1 MRTENNSGQT
11 IQRGYL
17 WKRGSWNSSWKRRYF
32 VLHRSG
38 SLFYFKK
45 DTDQK
50 CLGTINLKEGFV
62 GVNEIEDAKRAFAFE
77 ISTKSRN
84 WKISGESE
92 RDMRQWM
99 RAIEEHAN
107 TNTNSFSLKPDPAG
121 RRYAMGSDSEGE
133 LAATDQARK
142 PRELNSFLN
151 ALGFIEQR
159 LSNPATPLSSPSL
172 LGSPFASKDDMVDQN
187 YVSDQE
193 SDSSALIPGLFLQ
206 SCVTKQNILP
216 GEEIPDENALIE
228 PDESAKEDDKYVN
241 EKDDSVDKEPLDLTE
256 KDPIMPSL
264 VDTKSDKV
272 VSFKESVDV
281 SPGTHIICL
290 NDSAYETSDTQILS
304 LNDSAGLSGN
314 SLNLSPVWNEDLT
327 LSSPSM
333 TTASPKR
340 KESEETRE
348 LFRQFVGSCSDE
360 LLRFISTDAASVAA
374 MEMVFRKQ
382 SARKTLESSKSRNFI
397 FDPFQEA
404 DRKVDYY
411 DLDVPLI
418 LESQF
423 KRVHQPTIVAELFLP
438 RERALK
444 LYKLI
449 KSYRRLWLSVGIFFL
464 LFAIIMKTFSDSAF
478 RALVLVCY
486 IVMTSALTPI
496 LHVSILRELMKMWDT
511 LYLTSCLLCYAISS
525 TVLYSRDGEHPVYIT
540 FYYILFVMCVFN
552 VIFLDAVPGSIFP
565 LSAKQFC
572 FTIVAFIFGYW
583 MTRFIIFEETESD
596 VTFRIGKTWEL
607 TDISAWSFGT
617 LTIYICKICLSSFI
631 FPRDYILLK
640 KSLREVQNTQSKSK
654 FQRMIPTLYSSGITP
669 PPERPETAF

>member
-1 MRTENNSGQT
+1 MRTENNSTQT
-11 IQRGYL
+11 VVRGYL

-45 DTDQK
+45 DTDAK
-50 CLGTINLKEGFV
+50 SLGTINLREGIV
-62 GVNEIEDAKRAFAFE
+62 GVNEIQDAKRVFAFE

-84 WKISGESE
+84 WKISAESE

-107 TNTNSFSLKPDPAG
+107 TNKKAFSLKPDPAG

-133 LAATDQARK
+133 MAATDQARK

-159 LSNPATPLSSPSL
+159 LSNPATPLSSPCPL
-172 LGSPFASKDDMVDQN
+172 HDATVDQS

-193 SDSSALIPGLFLQ
+193 SDSIPPVSGLSFQ
-206 SCVTKQNILP
+206 NCVTKQNILP
-216 GEEIPDENALIE
+216 GEETFDENALIE
-228 PDESAKEDDKYVN
+228 PDETVEHIKEQEQIDP
-241 EKDDSVDKEPLDLTE
+241 VDNVKKEPIELTE
-256 KDPIMPSL
+256 KDPIMPS
-264 VDTKSDKV
+264 VTDTKVDKV
-272 VSFKESVDV
+272 VSFKETVDF
-281 SPGTHIICL
+281 SPGMTFMGL
-290 NDSAYETSDTQILS
+290 NDSAYSNSDTRFVA
-304 LNDSAGLSGN
+304 LNDSAN
-314 SLNLSPVWNEDLT
+314 WSLTPAWNEDLN
-327 LSSPSM
+327 SPPM
-333 TTASPKR
+333 TSSPKR
-340 KESEETRE
+340 KQSEETRE
-348 LFRQFVGSCSDE
+348 VFRQFVGECSDE

-374 MEMVFRKQ
+374 MEMVFRKN
-382 SARKTLESSKSRNFI
+382 SARKTLASSKSRNFI

-411 DLDVPLI
+411 DLEVPLI

-423 KRVHQPTIVAELFLP
+423 KRVHQPTIVAQLFLP

-449 KSYRRLWLSVGIFFL
+449 KTNRRLWLSVGISFL
-464 LFAIIMKTFSDSAF
+464 LLAFIMKSVSDAAY
-478 RALVLVCY
+478 RTLILICY
-486 IVMTSALTPI
+486 MVMTSYLTPI
-496 LHVSILRELMKMWDT
+496 LHVSILQELLKMWDT

-525 TVLYSRDGEHPVYIT
+525 TILYSRDGEHPVYIT

-572 FTIVAFIFGYW
+572 FTIVAFAMFYW
-583 MTRFIIFEETESD
+583 MTRFIIFEEAESD
-596 VTFRIGKTWEL
+596 VTFHVGKTWEL

-617 LTIYICKICLSSFI
+617 LTIYTIKICLSSFI

-654 FQRMIPTLYSSGITP
+654 FQRMIPTLYSSGTP
-669 PPERPETAF
+669 PPGKSPEKAL